1 MLKSLLQQLPLPLPY
16 SFFLSRDSSFPSGK
30 SFSGYKISTEP
41 GPRFQERSQHSQEKF
56 PHPSLWAS
64 S

>member
-16 SFFLSRDSSFPSGK
+16 SLFLSRDGSFPSGK

-41 GPRFQERSQHSQEKF
+41 GARFQERSQHSRRRF
-56 PHPSLWAS
+56 PSPLCG
-64 S
+64 